1 MILDNI
7 QFIQFLPDII
17 NLLFLIT
24 VIVVFCIRYK
34 INKKYLFVFFIS
46 LLSPF
51 LFYFIW
57 HWSFLPDQSKYLYR
71 VYSLRNFS
79 YNETIYSL
87 LFSRIDFSSLLL
99 SLFPIPFVTTIVSIS
114 LINRGIL
121 LMIVMYFLIKKKYYF
136 LVSLLLFLPSMI
148 VISSVALRDML
159 VIAIGILFFYFFLEK
174 KNYFKSLFFGIL
186 FILTKP
192 HLAIACIVISIVYF
206 IFFIK
211 FKLKKININS
221 CTILLLTSIFF
232 FICLFLLRD
241 LFNSYKNGFF
251 SEEFAYY
258 LISEDKNITIS
269 SILKSFFSF
278 LFSPLSTEIINLKNI
293 IIFTENIFIIFLTIL
308 LLKKIYRENQM
319 EAIYW
324 TISWFL
330 LFITFGFTIINAGTI
345 WRYKLA
351 IQMIFLSA
359 LYFSFKNKKNT
370 DSL

>member
-79 YNETIYSL
+79 YNEPNYSMF
-87 LFSRIDFSSLLL
+87 FSRTDFSSLLL
-99 SLFPIPFVTTIVSIS
+99 AFFPIPFVTTIVSIS
-114 LINRGIL
+114 LINKGIL
-121 LMIVMYFLIKKKYYF
+121 LMITMYFIIKKKYYF

-148 VISSVALRDML
+148 VVSSVALRDML

-174 KNYFKSLFFGIL
+174 KKYFKSFFFGIL
-186 FILTKP
+186 FLLTKP
-192 HLAIACIVISIVYF
+192 HFAIICVAISIGYF

-221 CTILLLTSIFF
+221 CAILLLVSVFF
-232 FICLFLLRD
+232 FICLFLFEDSLNH
-241 LFNSYKNGFF
+241 FKNGFF
-251 SEEFAYY
+251 SEEFNYR
-258 LISEDKNITIS
+258 LVTEDKSISIS
-269 SILKSFFSF
+269 SILVSSFSF
-278 LFSPLSTEIINLKNI
+278 LFSPLSTESINLKNI

-308 LLKKIYRENQM
+308 LLKKIYRENQA
-319 EAIYW
+319 EGIYW
-324 TISWFL
+324 IISWFA
-330 LFITFGFTIINAGTI
+330 LFIVFGSTITNPGTI
-345 WRYKLA
+345 WRYKFV
-351 IQMIFLSA
+351 IQIIFLSA